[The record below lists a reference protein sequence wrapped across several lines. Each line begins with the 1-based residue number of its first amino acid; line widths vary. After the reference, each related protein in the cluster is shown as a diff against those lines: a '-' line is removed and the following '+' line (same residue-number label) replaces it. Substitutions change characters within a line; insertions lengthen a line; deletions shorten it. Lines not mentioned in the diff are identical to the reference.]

1 MKSKIKDFSTNVAH
15 VRLEGLSLDN
25 NNEGEFPT
33 LVSGLLL
40 FCLTVSAAIIPDGSC
55 ESRQSYLVIEER
67 DQGKPRAG
75 RQRPPGI
82 FRVQKGSS
90 MMALA

>member
-1 MKSKIKDFSTNVAH
+1 M
-15 VRLEGLSLDN
+15 
-25 NNEGEFPT
+25 
-33 LVSGLLL
+33 SGLLL